1 MSSFTTGGEYL
12 VPKRIHADRA
22 NSTLELEWPD
32 GHVSRYDFETLRWLC
47 PCAFC
52 RGEAGIPGWLD
63 SNPTLTPAQT
73 QLTDLQLV
81 GSYALQPTW
90 ADGHHT
96 GFYTF
101 QRLRDECP
109 CAGGRRAPR
118 RMPRAR
124 PASDAA
130 RLAATAT
137 DVVDPDTA
145 RALAQVEVEERL
157 GVGRGRA

>member
-1 MSSFTTGGEYL
+1 MHLQIDWEGVCPAPNPPAHILGAVNSSFVGGREYL
-12 VPKRIHADRA
+12 VPKRIHADRP

-32 GHVSRYDFETLRWLC
+32 GHTTQYDFTTLRWLC

-63 SNPTLTPAQT
+63 SNPTLTPAQV
-73 QLTDLQLV
+73 QLTDLALV

-101 QRLRDECP
+101 VRLREECP
-109 CAGGRRAPR
+109 CPEDTERREKSRAGH
-118 RMPRAR
+118 
-124 PASDAA
+124 AA
-130 RLAATAT
+130 GEHR
-137 DVVDPDTA
+137 
-145 RALAQVEVEERL
+145 RL
-157 GVGRGRA
+157 G